1 MKGIYLVGGYPDRE
15 GFKEAA
21 RVVAERGFDFLEVG
35 IPFNDPV
42 ADGPVIAEAALSVI
56 EAGVTPEMIMEDV
69 RSIRDLPLKKYV
81 MTYANIVDAFGLER
95 FSREGEGLLSG
106 VILADLPNRMRP
118 AFCASGLSLPVIPF
132 ATLETREKDQDLLA
146 EAEGDFIYFIGLRGI
161 TGARADFRDPDL
173 ISKVEQIR
181 DACGKPIVI
190 GFGIKDRGDVEAAL
204 AAGDG
209 FVVGTEA
216 VRRQDDPDALR
227 KYLLSL
233 NPS

>member
-15 GFKEAA
+15 GFKRAA
-21 RVVAERGFDFLEVG
+21 RVVAECGFDFLEVG

-42 ADGPVIAEAALSVI
+42 ADGPVIAGAALSVI
-56 EAGVTPEMIMEDV
+56 EAGVTPEMIMEDI

-81 MTYANIVDAFGLER
+81 MTYANIVDAYGLDR
-95 FSREGEGLLSG
+95 FSKESEGLLSG
-106 VILADLPNRMRP
+106 VIIADLPNRMRP
-118 AFCASGLSLPVIPF
+118 ALCGSGLSLPVIPF
-132 ATLETREKDQDLLA
+132 ATLETREKDLELLS

-173 ISKVEQIR
+173 VAKVREIR
-181 DACGKPIVI
+181 EACGKPIVI
-190 GFGIKDRGDVEAAL
+190 GFGIKDINDVWAAL
-204 AAGDG
+204 ESGDG

-216 VRRQDDPDALR
+216 VRRQDDPEALR
-227 KYLLSL
+227 EYLVSL